1 MFLCMIPIVYGQ
13 LTECDSPIEPSDIPC
28 SVISTYQFDNECST
42 NTVNIYDEVPI
53 LLDTR
58 NWDNYSDTGRCNIT
72 FNYTERGSYL
82 LNSSEGS
89 SATIIVRGVKM
100 EFLRVTIFGIFFL
113 LSLVFIAMMHKYKE
127 DTASMAYGFFA
138 MIFMFLMGSALLFG
152 FQVIT
157 SDTVTLPYDINRFI
171 GIVCMV
177 IGVYSA
183 WFSVELYR
191 FRKKEENKDN
201 EKEEFFAQ

>member
-1 MFLCMIPIVYGQ
+1 MKKLLILMFLCMIPIVYG
-13 LTECDSPIEPSDIPC
+13 LSECDSPIEPSDIPC

-113 LSLVFIAMMHKYKE
+113 LSLIFISMMH
-127 DTASMAYGFFA
+127 
-138 MIFMFLMGSALLFG
+138 FLSRIDRRLL
-152 FQVIT
+152 
-157 SDTVTLPYDINRFI
+157 
-171 GIVCMV
+171 
-177 IGVYSA
+177 
-183 WFSVELYR
+183 
-191 FRKKEENKDN
+191 
-201 EKEEFFAQ
+201 